1 MAKAQKPLTI
11 LVHPSLMETPEIQDL
26 INKGHTVDDMTYET
40 LSLNPCDYDMIL
52 SPTAW
57 RIIPSLTKHI
67 SEAVKAAR
75 AIKYIKKEV

>member
-1 MAKAQKPLTI
+1 MAKAQKPLSI
-11 LVHPSLMETPEIQDL
+11 LCHPSLMETPEIQDL
-26 INKGHTVDDMTYET
+26 INKGHTIDVMEQEAG
-40 LSLNPCDYDMIL
+40 YDMIL